1 MVQVFRALKLSS
13 HATFFTAVYIL
24 DSYLVAKC
32 RSGVSL
38 GQDCLYLLGMTVVL
52 MSSKFEDV
60 EPVLMK
66 TLLEK
71 AGYNR
76 FTRDQVVDMEKDI
89 LQTLGFHIHNPACYF
104 NKASTTF
111 KQVVSLSGG
120 STQSSAIKSL
130 I

>member
-13 HATFFTAVYIL
+13 HPTFFTAVYIL
-24 DSYLVAKC
+24 DSYLVEKYRA
-32 RSGVSL
+32 GVSL

-66 TLLEK
+66 TLIEK

-76 FTRDQVVDMEKDI
+76 FKREQVLDLERDI
-89 LQTLGFHIHNPACYF
+89 L
-104 NKASTTF
+104 
-111 KQVVSLSGG
+111 
-120 STQSSAIKSL
+120 
-130 I
+130 